1 MQYRHCEVQNSS
13 RPPSAE
19 RSFGAAAWRRRAS
32 QPSRANKYAR
42 RNRRAAAFAFF
53 GCFHGRASG
62 NSFFAKCVPAGKF
75 CGRGSSMK
83 CQTVRT
89 RLPGYLD
96 DVVTGAARV
105 EERTVI
111 REHLEGCNVCR
122 AELEKFRKLSVL
134 LSRVPKNDPPADL
147 SVRIKVAAAQAQ
159 HSQDWQIGRAHV

>member
-1 MQYRHCEVQNSS
+1 
-13 RPPSAE
+13 
-19 RSFGAAAWRRRAS
+19 
-32 QPSRANKYAR
+32 
-42 RNRRAAAFAFF
+42 
-53 GCFHGRASG
+53 
-62 NSFFAKCVPAGKF
+62 
-75 CGRGSSMK
+75 MK

-134 LSRVPKNDPPADL
+134 LSRVPKNDPPAAVAYGAPVHIFGPDEIVGL
-147 SVRIKVAAAQAQ
+147 IAAADAAGFDLDGTFAPE
-159 HSQDWQIGRAHV
+159 HSQRPVRWKRYGLNYTFVRLTFVRRGPS